1 MRRLTLAMAVVLTAP
16 LVAVA
21 AMASPVV
28 RAPAAR
34 AEANSPGTDL
44 KPAASAEN
52 PNPLH
57 AGEKP
62 VLGWSSWSTFR
73 HVSNAAIDEAE
84 ARAMVSD
91 GLAAEGYSSVNQDD
105 GWYTCYPV
113 SYTQPTLINGV
124 ETMNYGPG
132 VDQWGQWTT
141 SQLNT
146 SNTGAFP
153 DDGSVNGMQVLGD
166 YLHSLGLKFGI
177 YLTPGMSGNALAE
190 NTPVEAN
197 ANGKLLGTPSGY
209 TAQQITLGFTP
220 GLQPAQYPSTLTDA
234 ENYNCGGTW
243 ELNYN
248 SPGAQQFVDSEADEF
263 ASWGVDFVKLDGIL
277 DQNTTDLQAWSKAL
291 NQTGRP
297 IELDAT
303 EGVYDIAIAPTL
315 DKYATQWEYSPDI
328 ESGNANLTS
337 YQSADVRFNT
347 AALWAPYGGAGQ
359 GFNDLDSVEVGNG
372 QTPGN
377 PTDIT
382 GVTSR
387 TDGLSLDG
395 RESMLALYS
404 LASSP
409 LILGSDLTTLN
420 PTQNPVD
427 YALLMNKQVLAVDQ
441 DSIDATRIVD
451 TASKQVF
458 AKTERG
464 GDVVVGLFNTNY
476 SQPELISTSAK
487 ALGLSGHG
495 RYLVQ
500 DIYGNNS
507 DLCAAD
513 SVDTA
518 NPTPT
523 TAATPL
529 CGAGTPTSFETAGAI
544 SANVPPEGVAYYRV
558 TPLPGPSSAPP
569 STTVNLSGMSTLTAG
584 QPTTA
589 TAAFTNH
596 GAQSARSVNLS
607 LSAPSGW
614 SATATSRTTWPKVAS
629 GQTVKATF
637 SVTAPAA
644 DTTGT
649 VSAAA
654 SFHGG
659 VFERGGG
666 DQPLVQNVADSV
678 RVVSAPIEINEVQT
692 GTSTTPN
699 QQFVELYNAG
709 TTPADV
715 SGWQLQYT
723 SAAAGR
729 SGTTITTLATLPS
742 GTSIGPGDYYLIGGA
757 GYASAGTQPPDNQS
771 FTQASTTQLS
781 RTGGGIAIADST
793 GFVVDSLGYG
803 VSTNGG
809 YALSAYQRASNTF
822 IESCPAQS
830 YGVIPTVTD
839 TTLTALFPISSTN
852 TPSIPDGDSLVRL
865 PDGAS
870 TGSNCNDFTVT
881 STPSPGATNVV
892 EPQLT
897 ITASSPTMTAGR
909 TVPAIT
915 PSYSGFVS
923 GDSAASLPIAP
934 TCWTSATSWSPPGTY
949 PTYCSGAADPN
960 YTIDAGS
967 YVNGTLTVKP

>member
-1 MRRLTLAMAVVLTAP
+1 MRRLTLAMAAVLTAP
-16 LVAVA
+16 LAAVAV
-21 AMASPVV
+21 MGSPVT

-34 AEANSPGTDL
+34 ADAL
-44 KPAASAEN
+44 KSAAGADKPKTLHTAETQ
-52 PNPLH
+52 
-57 AGEKP
+57 KP

-73 HVSNAAIDEAE
+73 HVSDAAIDEAE

-91 GLAAEGYSSVNQDD
+91 GLAAEGYQYINQDD

-132 VDQWGQWTT
+132 VDQWGMWTT

-146 SNTGAFP
+146 SDTGAFP
-153 DDGSVNGMQVLGD
+153 NDGSINGMQVLGD

-177 YLTPGMSGNALAE
+177 YLTPGISGNALAQ

-197 ANGKLLGTPSGY
+197 ANGKLLGKPSGY
-209 TAQQITLGFTP
+209 TAQQITLNFTP

-248 SPGAQQFVDSEADEF
+248 SPGAQEFVDAEADEF

-291 NQTGRP
+291 AQTGRP
-297 IELDAT
+297 IKLDAT

-328 ESGNANLTS
+328 ESGNSNLTS

-347 AALWAPYGGAGQ
+347 AGLWQSVGGAGK

-395 RESMLALYS
+395 RETVLALWS

-409 LILGSDLTTLN
+409 IILGSDLTTIN

-427 YALLMNKQVLAVDQ
+427 YALLHNKQVLEVDQ
-441 DSIDATRIVD
+441 DAIDASRIVD
-451 TASKQVF
+451 TASEQVF

-464 GDVVVGLFNTNY
+464 GDTVVGLFNTNY
-476 SQPELISTSAK
+476 SQSEVISTSAT

-495 RYLVQ
+495 PYLVQ
-500 DIYGNNS
+500 DIYGKNS
-507 DLCAAD
+507 DLCASA
-513 SVDTA
+513 SVGTA

-523 TAATPL
+523 SVQTPL

-544 SANVPPEGVAYYRV
+544 SANVPPEGVAFYRI
-558 TPLPGPSSAPP
+558 TPLDGSRSASP
-569 STTVNLSGMSTLTAG
+569 STTVNLSGLSTLTAG
-584 QPTTA
+584 QAATA
-589 TAAFTNH
+589 TETFTNN
-596 GAQSARSVNLS
+596 GAQPARSVNLS

-614 SATATSRTTWPKVAS
+614 SSAGTSQTTWPAVAS
-629 GQTVKATF
+629 GQTVQATF
-637 SVTAPAA
+637 SVTAPTA

-649 VSAAA
+649 VSATA
-654 SFHGG
+654 SFSGSASHFRLGAG
-659 VFERGGG
+659 H
-666 DQPLVQNVADSV
+666 QPVVQQSAADPV
-678 RVVSAPIEINEVQT
+678 RVVSAPVEINEVQT
-692 GTSTTPN
+692 STTTTPN
-699 QQFVELYNAG
+699 QQFVELYNPG
-709 TTPADV
+709 TAPADV

-729 SGTTITTLATLPS
+729 NGTTITTLATLPS
-742 GTSIGPGDYYLIGGA
+742 GTSIPAGGYYLIGGA
-757 GYASAGTQPPDNQS
+757 GYVSAGTQPPDNQS
-771 FTQASTTQLS
+771 FTQSSTTQLS
-781 RTGGGIAIADST
+781 QTGGGIAIADST
-793 GFVVDSLGYG
+793 GFVVDSVGYG
-803 VSTNGG
+803 VNTNSG
-809 YALSAYQRASNTF
+809 YALSAYQRASNAF
-822 IESCPAQS
+822 VESCPVQS
-830 YGVIPTVTD
+830 YGVVPTVTD
-839 TTLTALFPISSTN
+839 TTLTALFPASATN
-852 TPSIPDGDSLVRL
+852 SPSIPAGDSLVRL

-870 TGSNCNDFTVT
+870 TGSNCSDFTVT
-881 STPSPGATNVV
+881 STPSPGAANVV
-892 EPQLT
+892 EPRLT
-897 ITASSPTMTAGR
+897 ITASSRTMTAGS

-915 PSYSGFVS
+915 PSYSGFVN

-960 YTIDAGS
+960 YTIDASS
-967 YVNGTLTVKP
+967 YVSGTLTVKP

>member
-1 MRRLTLAMAVVLTAP
+1 MRRLTLAMAAVLTAP

-21 AMASPVV
+21 VMASPAPG
-28 RAPAAR
+28 APAAR
-34 AEANSPGTDL
+34 ADAL
-44 KPAASAEN
+44 KPAASTEK
-52 PNPLH
+52 PTSH
-57 AGEKP
+57 AALTQKP

-91 GLAAEGYSSVNQDD
+91 GLKAEGYQYINQDD

-132 VDQWGQWTT
+132 VDQYGMWTT

-146 SNTGAFP
+146 SDTGAFP
-153 DDGSVNGMQVLGD
+153 NDGSINGMQVLGD

-177 YLTPGMSGNALAE
+177 YLTPGISGNALAQ

-197 ANGKLLGTPSGY
+197 ANGKLLGKPSGY

-248 SPGAQQFVDSEADEF
+248 NPGAQEFVDAEADEF

-277 DQNTTDLQAWSKAL
+277 DQNTTDLQAWRKAL

-328 ESGNANLTS
+328 ESGNSGLTS
-337 YQSADVRFNT
+337 YQSADVRFDT
-347 AALWAPYGGAGQ
+347 AALWQADGGAGK

-387 TDGLSLDG
+387 TDGLSLAG
-395 RESMLALYS
+395 RESVLAQWS

-409 LILGSDLTTLN
+409 LILGSDLTTIN

-427 YALLMNKQVLAVDQ
+427 YALLHNREVLEVDQ
-441 DSIDATRIVD
+441 DAIDAKRIVD
-451 TASKQVF
+451 TPSQQVF

-464 GDVVVGLFNTNY
+464 GDVIVGLFNTNY
-476 SQPELISTSAK
+476 SQPEVISASAS
-487 ALGLSGHG
+487 ALGLSGRG
-495 RYLVQ
+495 PYRVQ
-500 DIYGNNS
+500 DIYGDNS
-507 DLCAAD
+507 DLCAPE

-518 NPTPT
+518 NPTPVSVQ
-523 TAATPL
+523 TPL
-529 CGAGTPTSFETAGAI
+529 CAADTPTSFETAGAI
-544 SANVPPEGVAYYRV
+544 SANVPPEGVAFYRI
-558 TPLPGPSSAPP
+558 TPLPAPRSAPP
-569 STTVNLSGMSTLTAG
+569 STTLNLSGMSTLTAG
-584 QPTTA
+584 EAATA
-589 TAAFTNH
+589 TETFTNN
-596 GAQSARSVNLS
+596 GAQPARSVNLS
-607 LSAPSGW
+607 LAAPSGW
-614 SATATSRTTWPKVAS
+614 SSTATSSTMWPKVVS
-629 GQTVKATF
+629 GQTVQATF
-637 SVTAPAA
+637 SITAPTADTSGTVTA
-644 DTTGT
+644 T
-649 VSAAA
+649 A
-654 SFHGG
+654 SFIGG
-659 VFERGGG
+659 QRV
-666 DQPLVQNVADSV
+666 VQNVSDPV
-678 RVVSAPIEINEVQT
+678 KVVSAPVEINEVQT
-692 GTSTTPN
+692 GTTTTPN

-709 TTPADV
+709 TAPANV

-723 SAAAGR
+723 SASAGR

-742 GTSIGPGDYYLIGGA
+742 GTSIAPGGYYLIGGS
-757 GYASAGTQPPDNQS
+757 GYVSAGTQPPDNLS
-771 FTQASTTQLS
+771 FTQTSTTQLS
-781 RTGGGIAIADST
+781 QTGGGIAIADST

-803 VSTNGG
+803 VNVNSG
-809 YALSAYQRASNTF
+809 YAISAYQRASNEF
-822 IESCPAQS
+822 VQSCPAQS

-839 TTLTALFPISSTN
+839 TTLTALFPTSSAN
-852 TPSIPDGDSLVRL
+852 APSIPDGDSLIRL
-865 PDGAS
+865 PDGAN

-897 ITASSPTMTAGR
+897 ITASSPTMTVGSK
-909 TVPAIT
+909 VPAIT
-915 PSYSGFVS
+915 PSYSGFVN
-923 GDSAASLPIAP
+923 GDSAPSLPIAP

-960 YTIDAGS
+960 YTIDASS
-967 YVNGTLTVKP
+967 YVNGFLTVRP

>member
-1 MRRLTLAMAVVLTAP
+1 MKRLKLVMAAVLMTP
-16 LVAVA
+16 LVAA
-21 AMASPVV
+21 AVVASPAGV
-28 RAPAAR
+28 PAAR
-34 AEANSPGTDL
+34 ADVL
-44 KPAASAEN
+44 KTAAPAET

-73 HVSNAAIDEAE
+73 HVANAATDEAE
-84 ARAMVSD
+84 ARALVSS
-91 GLAAEGYSSVNQDD
+91 GLAAEGYSSINEDD

-113 SYTQPTLINGV
+113 SYTQPTPINGV

-132 VDQWGQWTT
+132 VDQWGMWTT

-146 SNTGAFP
+146 SDTGAFP
-153 DDGSVNGMQVLGD
+153 NDGSVNGMKVLGD

-177 YLTPGMSGNALAE
+177 YLTPGVSGNALAQ

-197 ANGKLLGTPSGY
+197 ANGKLLGKPSGY

-220 GLQPAQYPSTLTDA
+220 GLQPAQYSSTLTDA

-248 SPGAQQFVDSEADEF
+248 SPGAQQFVNGEADEF

-277 DQNTTDLQAWSKAL
+277 DQNTTDLQAWNKAL

-303 EGVYDIAIAPTL
+303 EGVYDAAIAPTL
-315 DKYATQWEYSPDI
+315 DKYATQWEYSPDV
-328 ESGNANLTS
+328 ESGNSNLTS
-337 YQSADVRFNT
+337 YQSVNVRFNT
-347 AALWAPYGGAGQ
+347 AALWQPYGGAGK

-377 PTDIT
+377 PTAMT

-395 RESMLALYS
+395 RETQLALWS

-409 LILGSDLTTLN
+409 IILGSDLTTLN

-427 YALLMNKQVLAVDQ
+427 YALLKNKEVLKVDQ
-441 DSIDATRIVD
+441 DSIDASRIVD
-451 TASKQVF
+451 TPSEQVF
-458 AKTERG
+458 TKTEPG
-464 GDVVVGLFNTNY
+464 GDTLVGLFNTSY
-476 SQPELISTSAK
+476 SQPEEISTTAK
-487 ALGLSGHG
+487 ALGLSGHSS
-495 RYLVQ
+495 YQVQ
-500 DIYGNNS
+500 DIYGANS
-507 DLCAAD
+507 DLCASA

-523 TAATPL
+523 SVQTPL
-529 CGAGTPTSFETAGAI
+529 CAAGTPTSFQTAGTI
-544 SANVPPEGVAYYRV
+544 SATVPPEGVAFYRI
-558 TPLPGPSSAPP
+558 TPSHGSRSGTP
-569 STTVNLSGMSTLTAG
+569 STTVNLTGMSTLTAG
-584 QPTTA
+584 QATTA
-589 TAAFTNH
+589 TETFTNN
-596 GAQSARSVNLS
+596 GTAPAQSVNLS

-614 SATATSRTTWPKVAS
+614 SSTSTSRTTWPWVAS
-629 GQTVKATF
+629 GQTVRATF
-637 SVTAPAA
+637 SVTAPTA

-649 VSAAA
+649 VSATA
-654 SFHGG
+654 SFNGSASH
-659 VFERGGG
+659 FKRG
-666 DQPLVQNVADSV
+666 DRDHPVVQNVADPV
-678 RVVSAPIEINEVQT
+678 RVVSSPVEINEVQT
-692 GTSTTPN
+692 GTTTTPN

-709 TTPADV
+709 KAAANV

-742 GTSIGPGDYYLIGGA
+742 GTSIAPGGYYLIGGA

-781 RTGGGIAIADST
+781 LTGGGIAIADST
-793 GFVVDSLGYG
+793 GFAVDSLGYG
-803 VSTNGG
+803 VSVNSG
-809 YALSAYQRASNTF
+809 YAISAYQRASNAF
-822 IESCPAQS
+822 VGSCPAQS
-830 YGVIPTVTD
+830 YGVVPTVTD
-839 TTLTALFPISSTN
+839 TTLTALFPTSSAN
-852 TPSIPDGDSLVRL
+852 TPSIPNGDSLVRL
-865 PDGAS
+865 PNGAN

-881 STPSPGATNVV
+881 STPTPGASNVV
-892 EPQLT
+892 EPHLT
-897 ITASSPTMTAGR
+897 IKASSATITVGR

-915 PSYSGFVS
+915 PSYSGFTH
-923 GDSAASLPIAP
+923 GDNAASLPIAA
-934 TCWTSATSWSPPGTY
+934 TCWTSATSSSPPGTY
-949 PTYCSGAADPN
+949 PTYCSGAADPS

-967 YVNGTLTVKP
+967 YVNGILTIKP

>member
-1 MRRLTLAMAVVLTAP
+1 LRRLKLAMAVVLAAP
-16 LVAVA
+16 LVAFAV
-21 AMASPVV
+21 MASPVA
-28 RAPAAR
+28 RAPVAKADALNTAA
-34 AEANSPGTDL
+34 A
-44 KPAASAEN
+44 AEN

-73 HVSNAAIDEAE
+73 HVSTAAIDEAE
-84 ARAMVSD
+84 ARAMVSS
-91 GLAAEGYSSVNQDD
+91 GLAAEGYNSINQDD

-132 VDQWGQWTT
+132 VDQYGMWTT

-146 SNTGAFP
+146 SDTGAFP
-153 DDGSVNGMQVLGD
+153 NDGSINGMQVLGD

-177 YLTPGMSGNALAE
+177 YLTPGISGNALAQ

-197 ANGKLLGTPSGY
+197 ANGKLLGKPSGY
-209 TAQQITLGFTP
+209 TAQQITLGFTA
-220 GLQPAQYPSTLTDA
+220 GLQPAQYPSSLTDA

-248 SPGAQQFVDSEADEF
+248 SPGAQEFVDAEADEF

-328 ESGNANLTS
+328 ESGNSNLTS

-347 AALWAPYGGAGQ
+347 AALWAPYGGAGK

-395 RESMLALYS
+395 RESVLALYS

-427 YALLMNKQVLAVDQ
+427 YALLTNKQVLSIDQ
-441 DSIDATRIVD
+441 DSIDASRIVD
-451 TASKQVF
+451 TPSKQVF

-476 SQPELISTSAK
+476 SQPEEISTSAK

-507 DLCAAD
+507 DLCASG

-518 NPTPT
+518 NPTST
-523 TAATPL
+523 TVSTPL
-529 CGAGTPTSFETAGAI
+529 CGSGTPTSFETAGAI
-544 SANVPPEGVAYYRV
+544 SANVPPEGVAYYRI
-558 TPLPGPSSAPP
+558 TPLPGPSSVPP

-584 QPTTA
+584 QPATA
-589 TAAFTNH
+589 TETFTNH
-596 GAQSARSVNLS
+596 GTQPARSVNLS

-614 SATATSRTTWPKVAS
+614 SSTATSRTVWSAVAS

-637 SVTAPAA
+637 SVTAPTA
-644 DTTGT
+644 DSTGT

-654 SFHGG
+654 SFNGG
-659 VFERGGG
+659 RWGGG
-666 DQPLVQNVADSV
+666 GQPVAQSVSDPV

-692 GTSTTPN
+692 GTTTTPN
-699 QQFVELYNAG
+699 QQFVELYNPGKTA
-709 TTPADV
+709 ADV

-742 GTSIGPGDYYLIGGA
+742 GTSIAPGGYYLIGGA

-771 FTQASTTQLS
+771 FTQTSTTQLS
-781 RTGGGIAIADST
+781 LTGGGIAIADST

-803 VSTNGG
+803 VNVNSG
-809 YALSAYQRASNTF
+809 YAISAYQRASNTF
-822 IESCPAQS
+822 TESCPAQS
-830 YGVIPTVTD
+830 YGVVPTVTD
-839 TTLTALFPISSTN
+839 TTLTALFPTSSAN

-870 TGSNCNDFTVT
+870 TGSSCNDFTVT
-881 STPSPGATNVV
+881 ATPTPGASNVV
-892 EPQLT
+892 ERRLT
-897 ITASSPTMTAGR
+897 IRASSPTMTAGR

-915 PSYSGFVS
+915 ASYSGFVN

-934 TCWTSATSWSPPGTY
+934 TCWTSATSSSPPGTY
-949 PTYCSGAADPN
+949 PTYCSGAADPD
-960 YTIDAGS
+960 YTIDASS
-967 YVNGTLTVKP
+967 YVSGRLTIRP

>member
-1 MRRLTLAMAVVLTAP
+1 MRRLTLGMAAVLTAP
-16 LVAVA
+16 LVAVGV
-21 AMASPVV
+21 MASPVA
-28 RAPAAR
+28 RAPTASAA
-34 AEANSPGTDL
+34 TL
-44 KPAASAEN
+44 KPAAGAEY

-73 HVSNAAIDEAE
+73 HVANAAIDEAE

-91 GLAAEGYSSVNQDD
+91 GLAAEGYSSINEDD

-113 SYTQPTLINGV
+113 SYTQPTLINGA

-132 VDQWGQWTT
+132 VDQWGRWTT
-141 SQLNT
+141 SQLDT
-146 SNTGAFP
+146 SNTGAFL
-153 DDGSVNGMQVLGD
+153 DDGSINGMQVLGN

-177 YLTPGMSGNALAE
+177 YLTPGISGNALAE

-220 GLQPAQYPSTLTDA
+220 GLQPAQYPTTLTDA

-248 SPGAQQFVDSEADEF
+248 SPGAQQFVDSEADVF

-277 DQNTTDLQAWSKAL
+277 DQNTTDLQAWNKAL

-303 EGVYDIAIAPTL
+303 EGEYDIAIAPTL

-347 AALWAPYGGAGQ
+347 AALWQPYGGAGK

-377 PTDIT
+377 PTGIT

-387 TDGLSLDG
+387 TDGLTLSG

-409 LILGSDLTTLN
+409 LILGSDLTTVN

-427 YALLMNKQVLAVDQ
+427 YALLTNKQVLDIDQ
-441 DSIDATRIVD
+441 DSIDARRIVD
-451 TASKQVF
+451 TPSQQVF

-476 SQPELISTSAK
+476 SRPEVISTSAA
-487 ALGLSGHG
+487 ALGLSGRG
-495 RYLVQ
+495 PYLVQ
-500 DIYGNNS
+500 DIYGHNS
-507 DLCAAD
+507 DLCAPE

-523 TAATPL
+523 SVQTPL
-529 CGAGTPTSFETAGAI
+529 CAAGTHTRFETAGAI
-544 SANVPPEGVAYYRV
+544 SATVPPEGVAFYRI
-558 TPLPGPSSAPP
+558 TPLSGPRPARP
-569 STTVNLSGMSTLTAG
+569 STTLNLSGMSTLTAG
-584 QPTTA
+584 QPGTA
-589 TAAFTNH
+589 TETFTNN
-596 GAQSARSVNLS
+596 GAQPARSVNLS

-614 SATATSRTTWPKVAS
+614 SSTATSATTWRGVTS
-629 GQTVKATF
+629 GQTVQATF
-637 SVTAPAA
+637 SVTAPTA
-644 DTTGT
+644 DTSGT
-649 VSAAA
+649 VTAAA
-654 SFHGG
+654 SFSGG
-659 VFERGGG
+659 ADHSRGQG
-666 DQPLVQNVADSV
+666 DEPVVQNVSDPV
-678 RVVSAPIEINEVQT
+678 TVVSAPVEINEVQT

-699 QQFVELYNAG
+699 QQFVELYN
-709 TTPADV
+709 PAEGPANV
-715 SGWQLQYT
+715 SGWQLEYT
-723 SAAAGR
+723 NASAGR
-729 SGTTITTLATLPS
+729 RGTTITTLATLPA
-742 GTSIGPGDYYLIGGA
+742 GTSIPAGGYYLIGGA
-757 GYASAGTQPPDNQS
+757 GYVSAGTQPPDNQS
-771 FTQASTTQLS
+771 FTQTSTTQLS
-781 RTGGGIAIADST
+781 PTGGGIAIADRT
-793 GFVVDSLGYG
+793 GFVVDSLGFG
-803 VSTNGG
+803 VSTNSG
-809 YALSAYQRASNTF
+809 YALSAYQRASNIFT
-822 IESCPAQS
+822 ESCPAQS
-830 YGVIPTVTD
+830 YGVVPTVTD
-839 TTLTALFPISSTN
+839 TTLTALFPTSDTN
-852 TPSIPDGDSLVRL
+852 PPSIPDGDSLIRL

-892 EPQLT
+892 EPRLA

-915 PSYSGFVS
+915 PSYSGFVN

-934 TCWTSATSWSPPGTY
+934 TCWTSVTSWSAPGTY

-960 YTIDAGS
+960 YTIDGSS
-967 YVNGTLTVKP
+967 YVNGTLTVRP

>member
-1 MRRLTLAMAVVLTAP
+1 MRRLKLAMAVVLAAP
-16 LVAVA
+16 LVAFAV
-21 AMASPVV
+21 MASPVA
-28 RAPAAR
+28 RAPVAKADALNTAA
-34 AEANSPGTDL
+34 A
-44 KPAASAEN
+44 AEN

-73 HVSNAAIDEAE
+73 HVSTAAIDEAE
-84 ARAMVSD
+84 ARAMVSS
-91 GLAAEGYSSVNQDD
+91 GLAAEGYNSINQDD

-132 VDQWGQWTT
+132 VDQYGMWTT

-146 SNTGAFP
+146 SDTGAFP
-153 DDGSVNGMQVLGD
+153 NDGSINGMQVLGD

-177 YLTPGMSGNALAE
+177 YLTPGISGNALAQ

-197 ANGKLLGTPSGY
+197 ANGKLLGKPSGY
-209 TAQQITLGFTP
+209 TAQQITLGFTA

-248 SPGAQQFVDSEADEF
+248 SPGAQEFVDAEADEF

-328 ESGNANLTS
+328 ESGNSNLTS

-347 AALWAPYGGAGQ
+347 AALWAPYGGAGK

-395 RESMLALYS
+395 RESVLALYS

-427 YALLMNKQVLAVDQ
+427 YALLTNKQVLSIDQ
-441 DSIDATRIVD
+441 DSIDASRIVD
-451 TASKQVF
+451 TPSKQVF

-476 SQPELISTSAK
+476 SQPEEISTSAK

-507 DLCAAD
+507 DLCASG

-523 TAATPL
+523 TVSTPL
-529 CGAGTPTSFETAGAI
+529 CGSGTPTSFETAGAI
-544 SANVPPEGVAYYRV
+544 SASVPPEGVAYYRI
-558 TPLPGPSSAPP
+558 TPLPGPSSVPP

-584 QPTTA
+584 QPATA
-589 TAAFTNH
+589 TETFTNH
-596 GAQSARSVNLS
+596 GTQPARSVNLS

-614 SATATSRTTWPKVAS
+614 SSTATSRTVWSAVAS

-637 SVTAPAA
+637 SVTAPTA

-654 SFHGG
+654 SFNGG
-659 VFERGGG
+659 RWGGG
-666 DQPLVQNVADSV
+666 GQPVAQNVSDPV

-692 GTSTTPN
+692 GTTTTPN
-699 QQFVELYNAG
+699 QQFVELYNPGKTA
-709 TTPADV
+709 ADV

-742 GTSIGPGDYYLIGGA
+742 GTSIAPGGYYLIGGA
-757 GYASAGTQPPDNQS
+757 GYASAGTQPPDNQG
-771 FTQASTTQLS
+771 FTQTSTTQLS
-781 RTGGGIAIADST
+781 LTGGGIAIADST

-803 VSTNGG
+803 VNVNSG
-809 YALSAYQRASNTF
+809 YAISAYQRASNTF
-822 IESCPAQS
+822 TESCPAQS
-830 YGVIPTVTD
+830 YGVVPTVTD
-839 TTLTALFPISSTN
+839 TTLTALFPTSSAN

-881 STPSPGATNVV
+881 ATPTPGAGNVV
-892 EPQLT
+892 EPRLT
-897 ITASSPTMTAGR
+897 IRASSPTMTAGR

-915 PSYSGFVS
+915 ASYSGFVS

-934 TCWTSATSWSPPGTY
+934 TCWTSATSSSPPGTY
-949 PTYCSGAADPN
+949 PTYCRGAADPD
-960 YTIDAGS
+960 YTIDASS
-967 YVNGTLTVKP
+967 YVSGRLTIRP

>member
-1 MRRLTLAMAVVLTAP
+1 MRRLKLAMAAVLTVP
-16 LVAVA
+16 LVGIAL
-21 AMASPVV
+21 MASPLA

-34 AEANSPGTDL
+34 AAV
-44 KPAASAEN
+44 AEN

-73 HVSNAAIDEAE
+73 HLSNASIDEAE
-84 ARAMVSD
+84 ARAMVSS
-91 GLAAEGYSSVNQDD
+91 GLAAEGYDSINQDD

-132 VDQWGQWTT
+132 VDQWGMWTT

-146 SNTGAFP
+146 SDTGAFP
-153 DDGSVNGMQVLGD
+153 NDGSINGMQVLGD

-177 YLTPGMSGNALAE
+177 YLTPGISGNALAQ
-190 NTPVEAN
+190 NTAIEAS

-248 SPGAQQFVDSEADEF
+248 SPGAQEFVNDEADEF

-303 EGVYDIAIAPTL
+303 EGVYDAAIAPTL
-315 DKYATQWEYSPDI
+315 DEYATQWEESPDI
-328 ESGNANLTS
+328 ESGNTGLTS

-347 AALWAPYGGAGQ
+347 AALWAPYGGAGK
-359 GFNDLDSVEVGNG
+359 GYNDLDSVEIGNG
-372 QTPGN
+372 QTAGN

-382 GVTSR
+382 GVSTR

-395 RESMLALYS
+395 RESVLALWS

-427 YALLMNKQVLAVDQ
+427 YALLMNKQVLEVDQ
-441 DSIDATRIVD
+441 DSIDANRIVD
-451 TASKQVF
+451 TPSEQVF

-464 GDVVVGLFNTNY
+464 GDTVVGLFNTNY
-476 SQPELISTSAK
+476 SQPEVVSTSAK
-487 ALGLSGHG
+487 ALGLFGHG
-495 RYLVQ
+495 PYLVQ
-500 DIYGNNS
+500 DLYGNNS
-507 DLCAAD
+507 DLCASA

-523 TAATPL
+523 SVQTPL
-529 CGAGTPTSFETAGAI
+529 CAAGTPTSFETAGAI
-544 SANVPPEGVAYYRV
+544 SANVPPEGVALYRI
-558 TPLPGPSSAPP
+558 TPLYGQGSVPP
-569 STTVNLSGMSTLTAG
+569 SATVNLSGMSTLTAG

-589 TAAFTNH
+589 TETFTNN
-596 GAQSARSVNLS
+596 GAYSAHSVNLS
-607 LSAPSGW
+607 LSAPTGW
-614 SATATSRTTWPKVAS
+614 SSAATSQTTWRRVAS
-629 GQTVKATF
+629 GQTVQATF
-637 SVTAPAA
+637 SVTAPTA

-649 VSAAA
+649 VTATA
-654 SFHGG
+654 SYSEGASRFTW
-659 VFERGGG
+659 GGG
-666 DQPLVQNVADSV
+666 GSPVVQNVSDPA
-678 RVVSAPIEINEVQT
+678 RIVSAPVEINEVQT
-692 GTSTTPN
+692 GTTTTPN
-699 QQFVELYNAG
+699 QQFVELYNPG

-715 SGWQLQYT
+715 SGWQLEYT
-723 SAAAGR
+723 SASAGR
-729 SGTTITTLATLPS
+729 GTPVITTLATFPS
-742 GTSIGPGDYYLIGGA
+742 GTSIAPGGYYLIGGA
-757 GYASAGTQPPDNQS
+757 GYVSAGTQPADNQS
-771 FTQASTTQLS
+771 FTQTSATQLS
-781 RTGGGIAIADST
+781 LTGGGIAIADST

-803 VSTNGG
+803 VNVNGG
-809 YALSAYQRASNTF
+809 YAISAYQRASNEF
-822 IESCPAQS
+822 VESCPAQT
-830 YGVIPTVTD
+830 YGVVPTVTD
-839 TTLTALFPISSTN
+839 TTLTALFPTSDTN
-852 TPSIPDGDSLVRL
+852 ASSIPDGDSLVRL

-870 TGSNCNDFTVT
+870 TGSSCNDFAVT
-881 STPSPGATNVV
+881 STPTPGASNVV

-897 ITASSPTMTAGR
+897 ITASSPTMRAGQD
-909 TVPAIT
+909 VPAIT
-915 PSYSGFVS
+915 ASYSGFVN

-934 TCWTSATSWSPPGTY
+934 ACWTSATSWSPPGTY

-960 YTIDAGS
+960 YTIDATS
-967 YVNGTLTVKP
+967 YVSGTLTIRR

>member
-1 MRRLTLAMAVVLTAP
+1 MRRLTLAMATVLTTP
-16 LVAVA
+16 LVAIA
-21 AMASPVV
+21 AMASPVA

-34 AEANSPGTDL
+34 ADDL
-44 KPAASAEN
+44 KPAVTAEN

-91 GLAAEGYSSVNQDD
+91 GLAAEGYDSINQDD

-132 VDQWGQWTT
+132 VDQWGMWTT

-153 DDGSVNGMQVLGD
+153 NDGSINGMQVLGD

-177 YLTPGMSGNALAE
+177 YLTPGISGNALAQ

-248 SPGAQQFVDSEADEF
+248 SPGAQEFVDAEADEF

-328 ESGNANLTS
+328 ESGNTGLTS

-347 AALWAPYGGAGQ
+347 AALWAPYGGAGK
-359 GFNDLDSVEVGNG
+359 GFNDLDSVEIGNG

-382 GVTSR
+382 GVTTR

-395 RESMLALYS
+395 RESVLALWS

-427 YALLMNKQVLAVDQ
+427 YALLMNKQVLEVDQ
-441 DSIDATRIVD
+441 DSIDAQRIVD
-451 TASKQVF
+451 TPSEQVF

-464 GDVVVGLFNTNY
+464 GDTIVGLFNTNY
-476 SQPELISTSAK
+476 GQSETISTSAA
-487 ALGLSGHG
+487 ALGLPGHG
-495 RYLVQ
+495 PYLVQ
-500 DIYGNNS
+500 DLYGNNS
-507 DLCAAD
+507 DLCAPA

-523 TAATPL
+523 SVQTPL
-529 CGAGTPTSFETAGAI
+529 CAAGTPTSFETAGTI
-544 SANVPPEGVAYYRV
+544 SANVPPEGVALYRI
-558 TPLPGPSSAPP
+558 TPITWPSSVPP
-569 STTVNLSGMSTLTAG
+569 SATVSLSGMSTLTAG
-584 QPTTA
+584 EAATA
-589 TAAFTNH
+589 TATFTNN
-596 GAQSARSVNLS
+596 GARSAHAVNLS

-614 SATATSRTTWPKVAS
+614 SSTATSQTTWPRVAS
-629 GQTVKATF
+629 GQTVQATF
-637 SVTAPAA
+637 SVAAPTA

-649 VSAAA
+649 VSVTA
-654 SFHGG
+654 SYSAGG
-659 VFERGGG
+659 RHFLGGG
-666 DQPLVQNVADSV
+666 GGEPVVQNVSDPV
-678 RVVSAPIEINEVQT
+678 RVVSAPVEINEVQT
-692 GTSTTPN
+692 GTVTTPN
-699 QQFVELYNAG
+699 QQFVELYNPAA
-709 TTPADV
+709 TAADV
-715 SGWQLQYT
+715 SGWQLEYT
-723 SAAAGR
+723 GASAGR
-729 SGTTITTLATLPS
+729 GTPVITTLATLPS
-742 GTSIGPGDYYLIGGA
+742 GTSIAPGGYYLIGGA
-757 GYASAGTQPPDNQS
+757 GYAAAGTLPADNQS
-771 FTQASTTQLS
+771 FTQTSTTQLS
-781 RTGGGIAIADST
+781 QTGGGIALADST

-803 VSTNGG
+803 VNVNSG
-809 YALSAYQRASNTF
+809 YAISAYQRASNEF
-822 IESCPAQS
+822 VESCPAQS

-839 TTLTALFPISSTN
+839 TTLTALFPTSSTN

-870 TGSNCNDFTVT
+870 TGSNCDDFAVT
-881 STPSPGATNVV
+881 STPTPGASNIV

-897 ITASSPTMTAGR
+897 ITASSATMRAGQR
-909 TVPAIT
+909 VPAIT
-915 PSYSGFVS
+915 ASYSGFVN

-934 TCWTSATSWSPPGTY
+934 TCWTDATSWSPPGTY

-967 YVNGTLTVKP
+967 YVSGILTVRP

>member
-1 MRRLTLAMAVVLTAP
+1 MRRLTLAMAAVLTTP

-21 AMASPVV
+21 VMASPVARV
-28 RAPAAR
+28 PAAR
-34 AEANSPGTDL
+34 ADDL
-44 KPAASAEN
+44 KPAANAEN

-73 HVSNAAIDEAE
+73 HVSNAAIDETE
-84 ARAMVSD
+84 ARAMVSS
-91 GLAAEGYSSVNQDD
+91 GLAAEGYNSINQDD

-132 VDQWGQWTT
+132 VDQWGKWTT
-141 SQLNT
+141 SQLDT

-153 DDGSVNGMQVLGD
+153 DDGSMNGMEVLGN
-166 YLHSLGLKFGI
+166 YLHGLGLKFGI
-177 YLTPGMSGNALAE
+177 YLTPGISGNALAQ

-197 ANGKLLGTPSGY
+197 ADGKLLGKPSGY
-209 TAQQITLGFTP
+209 TAQQITLGFTF

-248 SPGAQQFVDSEADEF
+248 SPGAQEFVDGEADEF

-347 AALWAPYGGAGQ
+347 AALWAPYGGAGK

-395 RESMLALYS
+395 RESVLALYS

-427 YALLMNKQVLAVDQ
+427 YALLMNKQVLEVDQ
-441 DSIDATRIVD
+441 DSIDASRIVD
-451 TASKQVF
+451 TPSRQVF

-464 GDVVVGLFNTNY
+464 GDVVVGLFNTSY
-476 SQPELISTSAK
+476 SQPEEISTSAK

-495 RYLVQ
+495 PYQVQ
-500 DIYGNNS
+500 DIFGNNS
-507 DLCAAD
+507 DLCASG

-523 TAATPL
+523 SVQTPL
-529 CGAGTPTSFETAGAI
+529 CGAGTPASFETAGPI
-544 SANVPPEGVAYYRV
+544 SANVPPEGVAFYKI
-558 TPLPGPSSAPP
+558 TPMPAASPATP
-569 STTVNLSGMSTLTAG
+569 STTVNLTGLSTLTAG
-584 QPTTA
+584 QATTA
-589 TAAFTNH
+589 TETFTNN
-596 GAQSARSVNLS
+596 GAQPARSVNLS

-614 SATATSRTTWPKVAS
+614 SSTATSRTTWPLVAS
-629 GQTVKATF
+629 GQTVHATF
-637 SVTAPAA
+637 SVTAPTA

-654 SFHGG
+654 SFSNGASH
-659 VFERGGG
+659 FSQGGG
-666 DQPLVQNVADSV
+666 DQPIVQNVSDPV
-678 RVVSAPIEINEVQT
+678 RVVSAPVEINEVQT
-692 GTSTTPN
+692 GTTTTPN

-742 GTSIGPGDYYLIGGA
+742 GTSIAPGGYYLIGGA
-757 GYASAGTQPPDNQS
+757 GYVSAGTQPPDNQN
-771 FTQASTTQLS
+771 FTQTSTTQLS

-830 YGVIPTVTD
+830 YGVVPTVTD
-839 TTLTALFPISSTN
+839 TTLTALFPTSSTN
-852 TPSIPDGDSLVRL
+852 PPSIPDGDSLVRL

-870 TGSNCNDFTVT
+870 TGSNCNDFAVT
-881 STPSPGATNVV
+881 STPTPGASNVV
-892 EPQLT
+892 EPPLT
-897 ITASSPTMTAGR
+897 ITASSPAMRAGQ

-915 PSYSGFVS
+915 ASYSGFVNGAS
-923 GDSAASLPIAP
+923 PASLPIPA

-960 YTIDAGS
+960 YTVDASS
-967 YVNGTLTVKP
+967 YVEGALTIRP

>member
-1 MRRLTLAMAVVLTAP
+1 MRRLTLAMAAVLTAP

-21 AMASPVV
+21 VMASPVES
-28 RAPAAR
+28 APAAR
-34 AEANSPGTDL
+34 ADAL
-44 KPAASAEN
+44 KPAVSAEQ

-73 HVSNAAIDEAE
+73 HVANAAIDEAE

-91 GLAAEGYSSVNQDD
+91 GLAAEGYSSINEDD

-153 DDGSVNGMQVLGD
+153 DDGSINGMQVLGD

-177 YLTPGMSGNALAE
+177 YLTPGISGNALAQ
-190 NTPVEAN
+190 NTPVEAS

-248 SPGAQQFVDSEADEF
+248 SPGAQEFVDSEADEF

-277 DQNTTDLQAWSKAL
+277 DQNTTDLQAWNKAL

-347 AALWAPYGGAGQ
+347 AALWQPYGGAGK

-377 PTDIT
+377 PTAIS

-387 TDGLSLDG
+387 TDGLTLPG

-409 LILGSDLTTLN
+409 LILGTDLTTVN
-420 PTQNPVD
+420 PAQNPVD
-427 YALLMNKQVLAVDQ
+427 YALLTNKKVLDVDQ
-441 DSIDATRIVD
+441 DSIDAKRIVD
-451 TASKQVF
+451 TPSHQVF

-476 SQPELISTSAK
+476 SQPEVISTTAR
-487 ALGLSGHG
+487 ALGLSGDS
-495 RYLVQ
+495 RYRVQ

-507 DLCAAD
+507 DLCASEA
-513 SVDTA
+513 VDTA

-523 TAATPL
+523 SVQTPL
-529 CGAGTPTSFETAGAI
+529 CAAGTPTSFETAGAV
-544 SANVPPEGVAYYRV
+544 SANVPPEGVAFYRI
-558 TPLPGPSSAPP
+558 TPLSGPGPAAP

-584 QPTTA
+584 SAATA
-589 TAAFTNH
+589 TATFTNND
-596 GAQSARSVNLS
+596 ARPARSVNLN
-607 LSAPSGW
+607 LSVPSGW
-614 SATATSRTTWPKVAS
+614 SSAATSPATWPDVAS
-629 GQTVKATF
+629 GQTVRATF
-637 SVTAPAA
+637 SVTAPTA

-649 VSAAA
+649 VTATA
-654 SFHGG
+654 SFNRDAGNFG
-659 VFERGGG
+659 SG
-666 DQPLVQNVADSV
+666 PAMVQNVSDTV
-678 RVVSAPIEINEVQT
+678 RVVSAPVEINEVQT
-692 GTSTTPN
+692 GTATTPN
-699 QQFVELYNAG
+699 QQFVELYNPETAA
-709 TTPADV
+709 ADV
-715 SGWQLQYT
+715 SGWQLEYT
-723 SAAAGR
+723 SASAGR
-729 SGTTITTLATLPS
+729 SGPTITTLATLPS
-742 GTSIGPGDYYLIGGA
+742 GTSIPAGGYYLIGGA
-757 GYASAGTQPPDNQS
+757 GYVSAGTQPADNLS
-771 FTQASTTQLS
+771 FTQASATQLS
-781 RTGGGIAIADST
+781 KTGGGIAISDST

-803 VSTNGG
+803 VNVNGG
-809 YALSAYQRASNTF
+809 YAISAYQRASNAF

-830 YGVIPTVTD
+830 YGVVPTVTD
-839 TTLTALFPISSTN
+839 TTLTALFPTSTTN
-852 TPSIPDGDSLVRL
+852 APSIPDGDSLVRL

-870 TGSNCNDFTVT
+870 TGSNCNDFSVT
-881 STPSPGATNVV
+881 STPSPGAANVV
-892 EPQLT
+892 EPHLT
-897 ITASSPTMTAGR
+897 ITASSPTILAGQ

-934 TCWTSATSWSPPGTY
+934 MCWTSATSWSPPGTY
-949 PTYCSGAADPN
+949 PTYCSGAADSS
-960 YTIDAGS
+960 YTIDASS

>member
-1 MRRLTLAMAVVLTAP
+1 
-16 LVAVA
+16 
-21 AMASPVV
+21 
-28 RAPAAR
+28 
-34 AEANSPGTDL
+34 
-44 KPAASAEN
+44 
-52 PNPLH
+52 
-57 AGEKP
+57 
-62 VLGWSSWSTFR
+62 
-73 HVSNAAIDEAE
+73 
-84 ARAMVSD
+84 
-91 GLAAEGYSSVNQDD
+91 
-105 GWYTCYPV
+105 
-113 SYTQPTLINGV
+113 V

-132 VDQWGQWTT
+132 VDQWGMWTT

-153 DDGSVNGMQVLGD
+153 DDGSINGMQVLGD

-177 YLTPGMSGNALAE
+177 YLTPGISGNALAQ

-248 SPGAQQFVDSEADEF
+248 SPGAQEFVDAEADEF

-328 ESGNANLTS
+328 ESGNTGLTS

-347 AALWAPYGGAGQ
+347 AALWAPYGGAGK
-359 GFNDLDSVEVGNG
+359 GFNDLDSVEIGNG

-382 GVTSR
+382 GVTTR

-395 RESMLALYS
+395 RESVLALWS

-427 YALLMNKQVLAVDQ
+427 YALLMNKQVLGVDQ
-441 DSIDATRIVD
+441 DSIDAQRIVD
-451 TASKQVF
+451 TPSEQVF

-464 GDVVVGLFNTNY
+464 GDTVVGLFNTNY
-476 SQPELISTSAK
+476 GQSETISTSAA

-495 RYLVQ
+495 PYLVQ
-500 DIYGNNS
+500 DLYGNDS
-507 DLCAAD
+507 DLCAPT

-523 TAATPL
+523 SVQTPL
-529 CGAGTPTSFETAGAI
+529 CAAGTPTSFETAGTI
-544 SANVPPEGVAYYRV
+544 SASVPPEGVALYRI
-558 TPLPGPSSAPP
+558 TPITGPSSVPP
-569 STTVNLSGMSTLTAG
+569 SATLGLSGMSTLTAG
-584 QPTTA
+584 DAATA
-589 TAAFTNH
+589 TATFTNN
-596 GAQSARSVNLS
+596 GARSAHAVNLS

-614 SATATSRTTWPKVAS
+614 SSTATSQTTWPRVAS
-629 GQTVKATF
+629 GQTVQATF
-637 SVTAPAA
+637 SVTAPTA

-649 VSAAA
+649 VSATA
-654 SFHGG
+654 SYGAGG
-659 VFERGGG
+659 RHFRGGG
-666 DQPLVQNVADSV
+666 GGEPVVQSVSDPV
-678 RVVSAPIEINEVQT
+678 RVVSAPVEINEVQT
-692 GTSTTPN
+692 GTATTPN
-699 QQFVELYNAG
+699 QQFVELYNPGA
-709 TTPADV
+709 TAADV
-715 SGWQLQYT
+715 SGWQLEYT
-723 SAAAGR
+723 GASAGR
-729 SGTTITTLATLPS
+729 GTPVITTLATLPS
-742 GTSIGPGDYYLIGGA
+742 GTSIAPGGYYLIGGA
-757 GYASAGTQPPDNQS
+757 GYVAAGTQPADNQS
-771 FTQASTTQLS
+771 FAQTSTTQLS
-781 RTGGGIAIADST
+781 QTGGGIALADST

-803 VSTNGG
+803 VNVNSG
-809 YALSAYQRASNTF
+809 YAISAYQRASNEF
-822 IESCPAQS
+822 VESCPAQS

-839 TTLTALFPISSTN
+839 TTLTALFPASSTN

-870 TGSNCNDFTVT
+870 TGSNCNDFAVT
-881 STPSPGATNVV
+881 STPTPGASNVV

-897 ITASSPTMTAGR
+897 ITASSATMRAGQR
-909 TVPAIT
+909 VPAIT
-915 PSYSGFVS
+915 ASYSGFVN

-934 TCWTSATSWSPPGTY
+934 TCWTYATSWSPPGTY
-949 PTYCSGAADPN
+949 PTYCSGAADPS

-967 YVNGTLTVKP
+967 YVSGTLTVRP